1 MAMMIL
7 IVLKQNDGVNDN
19 KVVEDDLF
27 KWIYHDLEN
36 VMQKNN

>member
-1 MAMMIL
+1 MAMMIS
-7 IVLKQNDGVNDN
+7 IVLKQNDDVNDN